1 MLAFTSAKSMFV
13 RKVGHCTHGGTFAS
27 TTQPMS
33 IKYCGAIC
41 PALAYEAACGALEDA
56 ATVITL
62 LLKEARF
69 VCHFLGKKSRINNY
83 FVV

>member
-1 MLAFTSAKSMFV
+1 
-13 RKVGHCTHGGTFAS
+13 
-27 TTQPMS
+27 MS